1 MPPFYVVTGVTV
13 GSDGNVYMTAD
24 RNNSLLRIRPQR

>member
-13 GSDGNVYMTAD
+13 GGDGNVYMTAD